1 MTASDSTIGSS
12 WGDVPATS
20 REPASASPEQPGLV
34 VDDPPA
40 ETGNA
45 DAAALSSP
53 TDGGR
58 AGPGDQV
65 EVDEDDVGGSWSFGR
80 IVAVVIAI
88 SLVAFGFGYLAGQPR
103 SPGVNSV
110 DVGFLQDMIDHH
122 DQAVQM
128 AELVVQ
134 KPDIDPVVRSFAQ
147 EVVRF
152 QRWETGEMDAWL
164 QDWGLTRGDPER
176 RVMGWMGP
184 SLARAQM
191 PGIQSDAQIEALRAA
206 TGRNADRLFLTM
218 MADHH
223 RGGIH
228 MADYAAAHASHGK
241 VRDLASLMVKNQTS
255 EVKEYQ
261 LTAQRLGLA

>member
-1 MTASDSTIGSS
+1 MSS
-12 WGDVPATS
+12 PNDRGPA
-20 REPASASPEQPGLV
+20 G
-34 VDDPPA
+34 PA
-40 ETGNA
+40 ENVGA
-45 DAAALSSP
+45 DR
-53 TDGGR
+53 D
-58 AGPGDQV
+58 V
-65 EVDEDDVGGSWSFGR
+65 EVDEDDVGGRWSFGR
-80 IVAVVIAI
+80 IVAVVAAI
-88 SLVAFGFGYLAGQPR
+88 SLVAFGFGYLVGQPR
-103 SPGVNSV
+103 SPSANSV

-164 QDWGLTRGDPER
+164 QDWDLTRGDPER

-206 TGRNADRLFLTM
+206 TGRDADRLLLTM

-228 MADYAAAHASHGK
+228 MAEYAAAHASRGK
-241 VRDLASLMVKNQTS
+241 VRNLAALMVKNQTS
-255 EVKEYQ
+255 EVREYQ
-261 LTAQRLGLA
+261 LTGQRLGRG